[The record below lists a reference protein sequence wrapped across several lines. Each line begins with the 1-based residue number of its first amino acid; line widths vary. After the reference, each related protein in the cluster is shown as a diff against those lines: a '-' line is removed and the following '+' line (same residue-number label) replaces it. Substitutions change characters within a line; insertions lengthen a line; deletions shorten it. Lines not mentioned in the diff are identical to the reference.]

1 MNLRMPDFGIST
13 FSTFGDLLK
22 YLRRRAQLTQR
33 ELAIAVGYTEGH
45 ISRLEKNLRPPD
57 LATVAALFVPA
68 LGLEEEP
75 ETAAQLM
82 RLAAN
87 AHGDELPSGQ
97 YLTISRV
104 HETTEIS
111 ESAESI
117 PSNLPIQ
124 LTTFIGRQGEI
135 AEITALLSRASPA
148 RLVTLTGPGGIGKTR
163 LALQTV
169 IGLSHLYPDGIW
181 FVDLAPLSS
190 PELVPPTVASAL
202 SVAETRI
209 QSIEETLIAYL
220 RQKQILIVIDN
231 CEHLISATAQLA
243 EKLLRSWGHVQ
254 LLATSRELL
263 KIPGEVN
270 LRVPSL
276 SLPEDEDGASQ
287 TVIGHEA
294 VQLFIER
301 ARNTQ
306 PSLELTD
313 SNASII
319 TRICRQLDGMPLA
332 IELAAARTSLLSLSQ
347 IEARLKDRFQL
358 LSGGHT
364 TLPRHQT
371 LRATIEWSHD
381 LLSEA
386 EQILFR
392 RLSVFAG
399 GWTLDS
405 ANFVCPDDTNDV
417 LDLLAGLVN
426 KSMVVVERGA
436 DGEVRYRMLETIREY
451 AGEQLQAADER
462 ERLRARHFDYFFQM
476 AQQGE
481 PRLFAPE
488 SFIDW
493 AETEIDN
500 LRAALAWALERDPHG
515 AFSEERA
522 GRALDL
528 MLHVWPLWLNRGYS
542 IEGNEWLNQLLSVHI
557 APTLARARALL
568 LAGDF
573 AGYRGDYSQQTTL
586 IQEALALAQKLG
598 DKKRIAWAWME
609 MGLIERNRHSP
620 EAFEFLTESLAMFQD
635 LKENLWVCRVSF
647 LLAETYLTNGN
658 LEAAKPLW
666 KQGLDL
672 CRKENDKFHIAWGL
686 EGLGNVERLEG
697 HLEQAREFYRE
708 GLKLKVVVMDKAGI
722 FYSLSAFAQ
731 LAAAQKQFKRA
742 AILWSSAEKLGQS
755 LNLLLVPSKE
765 GLYTSLMSAARAR
778 LGEEAFDAAWL
789 EGKEMKMHEAIEYAL
804 RSSKE

>member
-1 MNLRMPDFGIST
+1 MPDTGSSA

-45 ISRLEKNLRPPD
+45 LSRLEKNQRPPD

-68 LGLEEEP
+68 LGLDKESD
-75 ETAAQLM
+75 AANQLLQ
-82 RLAAN
+82 LAAS
-87 AHGDELPSGQ
+87 AHGNRLRAGQ
-97 YLTISRV
+97 NLMISSV
-104 HETTEIS
+104 QETTEIH
-111 ESAESI
+111 ESVESI

-124 LTTFIGRQGEI
+124 LTTFIGRQTEI
-135 AEITALLSRASPA
+135 AGITELLSRPKPA

-163 LALQTV
+163 LALQTAL
-169 IGLSHLYPDGIW
+169 GLSHLYPDGIW
-181 FVDLAPLSS
+181 FVDLASLSS
-190 PELVPPTVASAL
+190 PDLVPPTIASTLRVAT
-202 SVAETRI
+202 TRS
-209 QSIEETLIAYL
+209 QSMEATLIAHL

-231 CEHLISATAQLA
+231 CEHLLHATAQLA
-243 EKLLRSWGHVQ
+243 EKILRACAHVQ

-263 KIPGEVN
+263 NIPGEVN
-270 LRVPSL
+270 FRVPPL
-276 SLPEDEDGASQ
+276 SLPEDR
-287 TVIGHEA
+287 EA
-294 VQLFIER
+294 TSPAVTGNEAGQLFIER
-301 ARNTQ
+301 ARNIQ
-306 PSLELTD
+306 PSFTRSD
-313 SNASII
+313 ANAETIA
-319 TRICRQLDGMPLA
+319 RICRQLDGMPLA
-332 IELAAARTSLLSLSQ
+332 IELAAARTGLLSLGQ

-358 LSGGHT
+358 LSGGHI

-371 LRATIEWSHD
+371 LRATIEWSYD

-386 EQILFR
+386 EKILFR

-399 GWTLDS
+399 GWTIEE
-405 ANFVCPDDTNDV
+405 ANSICTADRNDV

-426 KSMVVVERGA
+426 KSLVVVERGL

-451 AGEQLQAADER
+451 AAERLRSAGEKDE
-462 ERLRARHFDYFFQM
+462 LRARHFDYFLQK

-493 AETEIDN
+493 AEAEIDN
-500 LRAALAWALERDPHG
+500 LRAALTWALEAEPDRDP
-515 AFSEERA
+515 AKERA
-522 GRALDL
+522 GRALEL
-528 MLHVWPLWLNRGYS
+528 MGHVWPLWLNRGYS
-542 IEGNEWLNQLLSVHI
+542 IEGNEWLNQLLAVHT

-573 AGYRGDYSQQTTL
+573 AGYRGEYSQQTALT
-586 IQEALALAQKLG
+586 QEALALSQKLG

-609 MGLIERNRHSP
+609 MGMLERNRHSP
-620 EAFEFLTESLAMFQD
+620 EAYEFLLESLAMFQE
-635 LKENLWVCRVSF
+635 LKETLWVCRVSF
-647 LLAETYLTNGN
+647 LLAESYITNGN

-672 CRKENDKFHIAWGL
+672 CREENDKFHIAWGL

-697 HLEQAREFYRE
+697 NLVQAREFYRE
-708 GLKLKVVVMDKAGI
+708 ALSLKVVVKDKAGI

-742 AILWSSAEKLGQS
+742 AILWSAAEKLGQS
-755 LNLLLVPSKE
+755 LNLLLIPSKE
-765 GLYTSLMSAARAR
+765 GLYTSLISETNAQ
-778 LGEEAFDAAWL
+778 LGEELLAAAWA
-789 EGKEMKMHEAIEYAL
+789 EGRTMKMQEAIDYAL
-804 RSSKE
+804 S